1 MEYVG
6 KELHLFEK
14 AVHWKKYWASFTT
27 PHIRGDVLE
36 VGAGI
41 GANTP
46 LFAGTDFKTWTCL
59 EPDPALLAEC
69 KKRLGADPRYK
80 YVAGTTLDIRG
91 TFDVIMYIDVLEHI
105 GDDSAEMRRAAEL
118 LNPSGTLIVLVPAH
132 QWLFSPLDE
141 AVGHFRRYTKKSLLA
156 AAPPSL
162 QSKKLIYLDSV
173 GLFASLANKVLLK
186 QSMPTESQIR
196 AWDSLLVPI
205 STVLDRV
212 FGHQMGKSVLG
223 IWTKE

>member
-27 PHIRGDVLE
+27 PYIRGDGRE

-46 LFAGTDFKTWTCL
+46 LFAGTSFKQWTCL
-59 EPDPALLAEC
+59 EPDLALLTEC

-80 YVAGTTLDIRG
+80 YVAGTTLDIHG

-141 AVGHFRRYTKKSLLA
+141 AVGHFRRYTKKSLRA

-162 QSKKLIYLDSV
+162 QSKKLIYLDSE

-186 QSMPTESQIR
+186 QSMPTEAQIKM
-196 AWDSLLVPI
+196 WDSFLVPI
-205 STVLDRV
+205 STVLDRITLHAV
-212 FGHQMGKSVLG
+212 GKSVLG